1 MNGGL
6 QPLAPPEF
14 GGVINN
20 ALNHQPDGP
29 EHTEPEGNPFP
40 RGVLLRWSAE
50 VTHRRPIRK
59 SVRAMKKVWTIII
72 WRLIRLIRANSSFQW
87 KYVWKMRCRRARP
100 IISRP
105 QSSSRG
111 SIGLEDEVVQEWGVG
126 EDSAA
131 GRKEAFDFPEE
142 LDAFRIIPDFM
153 GGQNQKHE
161 IAPMVRQGQ
170 PNGADRQS
178 ARPRLTEI
186 SVCRAGS

>member
-1 MNGGL
+1 
-6 QPLAPPEF
+6 
-14 GGVINN
+14 
-20 ALNHQPDGP
+20 
-29 EHTEPEGNPFP
+29 
-40 RGVLLRWSAE
+40 
-50 VTHRRPIRK
+50 
-59 SVRAMKKVWTIII
+59 MKKVWTIII

-87 KYVWKMRCRRARP
+87 KYVGEMRCRRARP

-153 GGQNQKHE
+153 GGQNQKHK

-170 PNGADRQS
+170 PNGADRQR
-178 ARPRLTEI
+178 ARPWRMEI
-186 SVCRAGS
+186 SACRAGS